1 MNTTT
6 RSVWLD
12 RDRCNLVPGLPS
24 REGVVTR
31 GYGCGDY
38 RHAWL
43 VYPPAPT
50 LGPVETNVDPG
61 ALWGKWWDWA
71 WSAANQPLRDAASV

>member
-6 RSVWLD
+6 TI
-12 RDRCNLVPGLPS
+12 LP
-24 REGVVTR
+24 
-31 GYGCGDY
+31 YACL
-38 RHAWL
+38 WL
-43 VYPPAPT
+43 VSAPAPT

-71 WSAANQPLRDAASV
+71 WSGANRPLRVVDGPTPPPSPASSSCPVP